1 MGKPA
6 GYGISGTSDL
16 KYRQSQNT
24 SVSGSTADLIDEDG
38 KIVNQCVHSVAKEVT
53 VTYFC
58 EDITAAEALVASL
71 QSGGE
76 VITKVDIAE
85 ANNDFCKA
93 TLTKRILPDYAESTP
108 AEPTPAEPTV
118 EE

>member
-6 GYGISGTSDL
+6 GFGISGTDTTL

-24 SVSGSTADLIDEDG
+24 SVSGSTADLIDEEG
-38 KIVNQCVHSVAKEVT
+38 KIVNQVVHGVAKEVT

-58 EDITAAEALVASL
+58 EDTAAAEALVASL

-85 ANNDFCKA
+85 VNNDFCKA
-93 TLTKRILPDYAESTP
+93 TLTKRILPDAATGTEG
-108 AEPTPAEPTV
+108 
-118 EE
+118 